1 MATERL
7 AYIYQFFLTT
17 YFMTRLCYFF
27 IKNCYS
33 VLSDFNLKC
42 KAPFIDSFRSKYP
55 KYWHSSLKILH
66 KFNITPVHP
75 QFKLVDHHRNH
86 IRSCLYTQHANL
98 SNGAMGVR
106 RMVTTTRKNSATP
119 QTKSQHVSWSDKTR
133 LLAGFP
139 FCKHKTGGTVGVYNS
154 P

>member
-17 YFMTRLCYFF
+17 YFMTRPCYFF

-66 KFNITPVHP
+66 KFDITPVHP

-86 IRSCLYTQHANL
+86 IRSYVYIHSMPIYRTVRWVSEEWWQPHVKTQLPHKPNL
-98 SNGAMGVR
+98 N
-106 RMVTTTRKNSATP
+106 TCHDLTRP
-119 QTKSQHVSWSDKTR
+119 
-133 LLAGFP
+133 G
-139 FCKHKTGGTVGVYNS
+139 Y
-154 P
+154 